1 MNIKLLVSGLI
12 VFFVVLS
19 TVIFYYENKLIP
31 MEKQDKDAIKLKKEL
46 LLYIENQK
54 ITTNDSLIFT
64 DRFGNIW
71 KNGKITSSVRAGIY
85 FDNNQCNTCVVDAM
99 DYFKTNI
106 EHLKI
111 NTPFI
116 LTDARYMSIRELK
129 IMENEYDYPVF
140 SVRASQYPDLESI
153 IKNQKPF
160 FFLMDS
166 LNTISAIYM
175 PEDTLN
181 SIIGKEYFGLIK
193 EKIERNNRR

>member
-1 MNIKLLVSGLI
+1 MNIKLLVSGLL
-12 VFFVVLS
+12 VFIIALS

-31 MEKQDKDAIKLKKEL
+31 MEKCKTDNIKLKKEL
-46 LLYIENQK
+46 LSHIENQNVF
-54 ITTNDSLIFT
+54 TDENLIFT
-64 DRFGNIW
+64 DGFGNVW

-85 FDNNQCNTCVVDAM
+85 FDKNQCQSCIVSAL

-129 IMENEYDYPVF
+129 IMENENDYPVF
-140 SVRASQYPDLESI
+140 SVNVNQYRELENI
-153 IKNQKPF
+153 TKHQKPF
-160 FFLMDS
+160 YFLIDS
-166 LNTISAIYM
+166 INTISAIYM

-181 SIIGKEYFGLIK
+181 STIGKEYFSLVN
-193 EKIERNNRR
+193 EKIKRKNKR